1 MLEFIPPTQAPANGI
16 RFFNWPGSGEQI
28 SDSLKFTHAC
38 VIPPN
43 ASIIHVGGQAGIT
56 DEGTVPTDLGD
67 EIREAFSHIEL
78 SLRSAGLT
86 GTSAE
91 VTTYHANT
99 DESFGMI
106 LHQILIEHVGEN
118 RPLFT
123 GVDVFKL
130 LRPDLHLEIEVEAF
144 LPKAA

>member
-56 DEGTVPTDLGD
+56 DDGTVPSDLGD

-91 VTTYHANT
+91 VWACVYKA
-99 DESFGMI
+99 S
-106 LHQILIEHVGEN
+106 V
-118 RPLFT
+118 
-123 GVDVFKL
+123 L
-130 LRPDLHLEIEVEAF
+130 LLLTACITSTNMWSASGHNLSRQYG
-144 LPKAA
+144 